1 MQNVV
6 RHASGGSH
14 QKGRHRR
21 RSLETFRAEPV
32 SLERFDRDA
41 RAAALALI
49 PSGITDFLEEG
60 RVQRV
65 MPPGYGDGESQ
76 GDVGLVGSSQS
87 SGSRG
92 SPRVGRSPGVCRRP
106 LATQAHRLPGNRSSD
121 DSDQEQ
127 QSQRKLPGSIPRRAP
142 NNLVPSQSSVLVPQ
156 VPALPKWKA
165 ELSERVDRL
174 GAELELPFWQRIVT
188 DPRLD
193 TGDELLGFLRQD
205 MGWTRISLINLEV
218 ARQKATAWLRRNRP
232 QMSERDRSTIL
243 VDCVDNLLRT
253 QPSDCMLWK
262 RYNQGIDKW
271 WGLWGRSQVK
281 SPNTTDL
288 AKKVER
294 LNDLRGGIR
303 WTVGPAPHWARLLG
317 MPVFMGLAVSFWLL
331 ALVPGLRGGM
341 PMQVLLFLLAGCF
354 LGTAYWLYYC
364 GVPRKE
370 VVVPPS

>member
-6 RHASGGSH
+6 NHASGGSH

-21 RSLETFRAEPV
+21 RSLELLRAEPV
-32 SLERFDRDA
+32 SLVRLDRDA
-41 RAAALALI
+41 REAALA
-49 PSGITDFLEEG
+49 SITARFPDVLEPG
-60 RVQRV
+60 QVQRV
-65 MPPGYGDGESQ
+65 VPPCNGDGESQ
-76 GDVGLVGSSQS
+76 EDVGLVGSSQS
-87 SGSRG
+87 SRS
-92 SPRVGRSPGVCRRP
+92 RSPPGVEGLRRVCRRP

-127 QSQRKLPGSIPRRAP
+127 QSQRRLPGSIPRRTP
-142 NNLVPSQSSVLVPQ
+142 NNLVFSQSSVLVPP
-156 VPALPKWKA
+156 VPAPPKWKA

-303 WTVGPAPHWARLLG
+303 WTVGPAPYWARFLG

-331 ALVPGLRGGM
+331 ALVPGLRGGVAT
-341 PMQVLLFLLAGCF
+341 QVLLFLAAGCF
-354 LGTAYWLYYC
+354 LGAAYWLYYC